1 MKGKKCGM
9 LFGKLYIHCV
19 KVHRGKGEGEACG
32 MLFGKL
38 YIHCV
43 KVHRGEGEE
52 VWHAV
57 WKVICLLCNCTH
69 R

>member
-1 MKGKKCGM
+1 MKQ
-9 LFGKLYIHCV
+9 
-19 KVHRGKGEGEACG
+19 CG

-43 KVHRGEGEE
+43 KVHRGEGEV

-57 WKVICLLCNCTH
+57 WKFIYPMCESTN